1 MKRLC
6 VFIAVC
12 CLFPSA
18 LTAQGR
24 LTAAHGDAMRD
35 SVRAFMT
42 AYGQAFEA
50 GRYDQVAEMYSSD
63 ARFRWIES
71 GVVTAKSAAQI
82 ATYLKQY
89 PAGMKV
95 KTTYTDTEILPLA
108 PALAQ
113 LITAFRTEVGDSAA
127 GGFAFGG
134 AMTVI
139 LIHES
144 GGWKFLQG
152 HASAPVPRG
161 R

>member
-1 MKRLC
+1 MKRLG
-6 VFIAVC
+6 VMVAVC
-12 CLFPSA
+12 CLFSSA
-18 LTAQGR
+18 LQAQGR
-24 LTAAHGDAMRD
+24 LSQAHVDAMRD
-35 SVRAFMT
+35 SVRAFMKT
-42 AYGQAFEA
+42 FGEAFEA
-50 GRYDQVAEMYSSD
+50 GRYEQVGAMYSSD

-71 GVVTAKSAAQI
+71 GVVTARSAAQI

-95 KTTYTDTEILPLA
+95 KNTFTDTEVLPLA
-108 PALAQ
+108 PGLAQ
-113 LITAFRTEVGDSAA
+113 LITAFRTEVGDPAA